1 MSMVI
6 SGRGGVSCQHLP
18 SGRSSSRP
26 ARRSQCSVR
35 AQHLAWLAERTRD
48 RDELIRSWKAGLGGA
63 PQGHGGEYL
72 QKVQGAHASLA

>member
-6 SGRGGVSCQHLP
+6 GDRRGVACEHLP

-26 ARRSQCSVR
+26 TRPSQGSVR

-48 RDELIRSWKAGLGGA
+48 RDALIRSWKAGLGGA
-63 PQGHGGEYL
+63 HQRRGSKDL